1 METTTPNY
9 KMIIGQREKDT
20 EGTFRDTVP
29 NNYMSAVN
37 AGHEETPP
45 LNHKVDG
52 KEHKS
57 EVAGHKHGG
66 FVNAVKNFAR
76 ENLNPEIRYGSSAQ
90 QGGMSQRPPA
100 NRFRPFG
107 PKDSEIKKS

>member
-1 METTTPNY
+1 MESKTMNY
-9 KMIIGQREKDT
+9 KMIPGSREKDT

-37 AGHEETPP
+37 DGHEGAPF
-45 LNHKVDG
+45 NHKVDG

-57 EVAGHKHGG
+57 EVDGHAHGG
-66 FVNAVKNFAR
+66 VINAVKNFAR
-76 ENLNPEIRYGSSAQ
+76 ENLNPEIKYGSSSQ
-90 QGGMSQRPPA
+90 QGGLSQRPPS